1 VTDAFEEVKAAA
13 SANDSIFVRS
23 RSCTNHFRS
32 DRCTDGI
39 VRRASS
45 AATGFP
51 RADLEGQP
59 QGASSQKDRIDDKDK
74 SVVGWRKLG

>member
-51 RADLEGQP
+51 SRRLGRTASRSLIAEGP
-59 QGASSQKDRIDDKDK
+59 YR
-74 SVVGWRKLG
+74 